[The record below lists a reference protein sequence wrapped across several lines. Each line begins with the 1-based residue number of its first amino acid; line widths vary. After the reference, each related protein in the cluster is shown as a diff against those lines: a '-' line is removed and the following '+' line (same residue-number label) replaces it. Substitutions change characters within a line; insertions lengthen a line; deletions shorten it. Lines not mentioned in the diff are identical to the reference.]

1 MRYISIALIP
11 AYEPEPILIGLLE
24 DLNESGVECI
34 VVDDGSGE
42 DYTALFEKAGDYAVV
57 LHHEVNRGKGCALK
71 TGYSYIR
78 EHYEGDAVI
87 VTMDAD
93 GQHRV
98 ADAMRLCAIAATHTD
113 TLVLGSRRLNS
124 STPLRSKM
132 GNTITRMVYRFATG
146 VNVYDTQTGLRAFH
160 IKMLPRMTEIAGDRY
175 EYEMNVLM
183 ELARQKTPIREEEI
197 ETIYINDN
205 AGSHFDTVRDSVRV
219 YKEIFKFSVSS
230 LVGFLTDYCLFFVL
244 SMLTGNLPLSNVG
257 ARCVS
262 ATVNYTLNRKLVFR
276 SNGSVATSAASYFA
290 LAALILIGNTAV
302 LSLLVNTLGIPQM
315 AAKLLTEILFFALS
329 YFVQKNV
336 IFKKKEL
343 PALPQGR
350 MEVM

>member
-1 MRYISIALIP
+1 MRYTSIALIP

-24 DLNESGVECI
+24 DLKESGLTGI

-42 DYTALFEKAGDYAVV
+42 RFDALFRKAEQYAIV
-57 LHHEVNRGKGCALK
+57 LHHDENRGKGDALK
-71 TGYSYIR
+71 TGLSYIR
-78 EHYEGDAVI
+78 EHFDEETVI

-98 ADAMRLCAIAATHTD
+98 ADAIRLCTVAAAHPD
-113 TLVLGSRRLNS
+113 TLVLGSRRLNDA
-124 STPLRSKM
+124 TPLRSRM
-132 GNTITRMVYRFATG
+132 GNTITRMVYRLATG

-257 ARCVS
+257 ARCAS
-262 ATVNYTLNRKLVFR
+262 STVNYTLNKKLVFH
-276 SNGSVATSAASYFA
+276 SNGSIVASAAPYFA

-336 IFKKKEL
+336 RKCCIC
-343 PALPQGR
+343 
-350 MEVM
+350 